1 MASNY
6 DRRHRQELKHMEL
19 QAQYEQEQRLRRR
32 KDYYEDSWTQPN
44 NTLGPNEDVVEK
56 RRLRKHVRAVSSN
69 IRTHNILGEN
79 VVLLIGLVI
88 SIIIL
93 YHICIYVLNQ

>member
-6 DRRHRQELKHMEL
+6 DRRHRQELKRMEQ
-19 QAQYEQEQRLRRR
+19 QAQYEQEQRLRQR
-32 KDYYEDSWTQPN
+32 KDYYEPSWTPPN

-56 RRLRKHVRAVSSN
+56 RRIYKHVHTTPSN
-69 IRTHNILGEN
+69 IRTQNILGEN

-88 SIIIL
+88 SIIVL
-93 YHICIYVLNQ
+93 YHLCIYVLNQ